1 MSGGAPSRG
10 VAVGVIIA
18 RLYRPLKKHGDTP
31 MREVL
36 KVGLTLLMWLMV
48 SSLTATA
55 QTTNLLKDPSF
66 EANTG
71 VNVVADGR
79 GQPLDGTVYNV
90 PADWGGWVGTS
101 PRTEDWM
108 NRIPDGYPHTGLFKI
123 DGSRSWSVSRG
134 FATFTA
140 AMYQRV
146 AVAKGTN
153 VRGSVRG
160 FMERGKDASGN
171 TIAGG
176 QFRIGIDPNGG
187 TDPLSGAIIWSAVVT
202 SPNGWVQAT
211 VDATAAGDAVTL
223 FLYATQSQPANP
235 NAMYWDNA
243 TLEVGGTGA
252 SVTPSGTAGAPVV
265 PTPAFAPFVA
275 PQGTQPDGS
284 VVHIVGSGDTIDA
297 IAVAYQTTRAAILE
311 LNPDLRPAFIFPG
324 QEIIV
329 RPPSTATPT
338 GGGASGANTSVP
350 SVASGTPATTSP
362 TSAVTITGTRT
373 AVIIAAATTET
384 DTETETPASVTE
396 TPISDVSVTVS
407 PTAEASA
414 SPTEGTPEPTAT
426 PTDAPPTNT
435 PEPTLTATDLPPA
448 PVTQVADVAAPEV
461 TSLCMWVFEDVNQN
475 RIQEEGER
483 LLPSGKVEVLQGEAL
498 LREYNTD
505 GVSEPF
511 CFTDIAPGDY
521 IARAVAPDG
530 FGLTTST
537 SLNLRVQDGVRT
549 NVRFGAAQG
558 VEAAQPPIVDA
569 QADAQADSAPI
580 QDTQAVS
587 QTDSLLQIAGLV
599 LFGLAGLVILG
610 GIGVALYVRGR

>member
-1 MSGGAPSRG
+1 MDEGAPSRG
-10 VAVGVIIA
+10 AMGGVIIT
-18 RLYRPLKKHGDTP
+18 RLDRPLKNHGDTP
-31 MREVL
+31 MQRIV
-36 KVGLTLLMWLMV
+36 KVGLVLMIWLVV

-55 QTTNLLKDPSF
+55 QATNLLKDPSF
-66 EANTG
+66 ESNTT

-90 PADWGGWVGTS
+90 PGDWGGWIATS
-101 PRTEDWM
+101 PRTETWM

-123 DGSRSWSVSRG
+123 DGARSWSVSRG

-146 AVAKGTN
+146 SVAAGTN

-160 FMERGKDASGN
+160 FMERGKDTNGN
-171 TIAGG
+171 TVAGA

-187 TDPLSGAIIWSAVVT
+187 SDPLSGAIIWSGWST
-202 SPNGWVQAT
+202 SPNGWIQAT
-211 VDATAAGDAVTL
+211 VEATAAGDAVTL
-223 FLYATQSQPANP
+223 FLYAAQSQPANP

-243 TLEVGGTGA
+243 VLEVGGAGA

-329 RPPSTATPT
+329 RPPSTATPSTT
-338 GGGASGANTSVP
+338 GGSGTNASSTLNSTQGAVSVSTGQPTRTGTNTS
-350 SVASGTPATTSP
+350 STAEATSGTPNATAT
-362 TSAVTITGTRT
+362 VEIT
-373 AVIIAAATTET
+373 ATTEEITPTPT
-384 DTETETPASVTE
+384 DEETATVEGSVEPSATPTEAPPTETPAPTF
-396 TPISDVSVTVS
+396 TP
-407 PTAEASA
+407 
-414 SPTEGTPEPTAT
+414 
-426 PTDAPPTNT
+426 
-435 PEPTLTATDLPPA
+435 TDLPPA
-448 PVTQVADVAAPEV
+448 PVTQVAEVAPPEV
-461 TSLCMWVFEDVNQN
+461 TSLCVWVFEDANQN

-483 LLPSGKVEVLQGEAL
+483 LLPDSKVELLQGEAL
-498 LREYNTD
+498 FREYSTD

-511 CFTDIAPGDY
+511 CFTDVQPGDY
-521 IARAVAPDG
+521 VARAAAPDG

-558 VEAAQPPIVDA
+558 VENVQPPAVNTQPETPSDVT
-569 QADAQADSAPI
+569 PI
-580 QDTQAVS
+580 QDTQSAT

-610 GIGVALYVRGR
+610 GIGVALYVRGGR